1 MAANSIVGTFW
12 RNFMMDGGAEEEA
25 KNYMAVCVVIVTL
38 FAPLGS
44 ILSSHFHRHVLAAL
58 IYILDT
64 IALVTA
70 LIIIPMTTT
79 HIILVVCLITFGFV
93 FFYVL
98 SLLGGKL
105 LEKNMENESSN
116 PESPEIHPPS
126 SLPMAGS
133 QSTISSVL

>member
-1 MAANSIVGTFW
+1 ISTPTSVVLMAANSIVGTFW

-64 IALVTA
+64 IAL
-70 LIIIPMTTT
+70 
-79 HIILVVCLITFGFV
+79 
-93 FFYVL
+93 
-98 SLLGGKL
+98 
-105 LEKNMENESSN
+105 
-116 PESPEIHPPS
+116 
-126 SLPMAGS
+126 
-133 QSTISSVL
+133 